1 MDRLF
6 RRDGSNGMAME
17 KKAAKQKKSEIRKH
31 RNTGIMAMEQE
42 MQEFIE
48 VTKQIE
54 ELTSKLVPLYNKQ
67 QILLVK
73 LKAKWKR
80 REDAS
85 QA

>member
-1 MDRLF
+1 
-6 RRDGSNGMAME
+6 
-17 KKAAKQKKSEIRKH
+17 
-31 RNTGIMAMEQE
+31 

-73 LKAKWKR
+73 LRAKLKR
-80 REDAS
+80 QEDAS

>member
-1 MDRLF
+1 
-6 RRDGSNGMAME
+6 MAME
-17 KKAAKQKKSEIRKH
+17 KKAAKRKNSKIRRH
-31 RNTGIMAMEQE
+31 RNNGITPMEQE

-73 LKAKWKR
+73 LRAKLKR
-80 REDAS
+80 QEDAS